1 MDRLWDGDPHQ
12 ACRRMYLTNIVYA
25 CLTELPNC
33 VLDYSLPVLAKEF
46 LYYATKALG
55 EDVTPYIHIQGAHA
69 AQLQSTL
76 PYPIGR
82 LKNAVNLIS
91 GFSTGS
97 FVYEPHFKVVNF

>member
-1 MDRLWDGDPHQ
+1 MLSS
-12 ACRRMYLTNIVYA
+12 T
-25 CLTELPNC
+25 CLLNC
-33 VLDYSLPVLAKEF
+33 SLPVLAKEF

-82 LKNAVNLIS
+82 LKNAVKLA
-91 GFSTGS
+91 TGS
-97 FVYEPHFKVVNF
+97 LMRSFDLQTSPQSGQPLDKISRKGTTFSHTPNPY